1 MHLSI
6 IRPTARGLG
15 RDSSTGRVRGRALV
29 IMAAALAVAACSSDS
44 TSPDA
49 AVEVDGPPV
58 SVGNGTAQSFIMQNG
73 KVVTTVGIKL
83 SDGALDGLPAEMSEW
98 KLAMPSS
105 ASAPPWDHMTL
116 DWNPQGHEPAPIYG
130 VPHFDFHFYMIPDA
144 EQAAIAGGPDNTP
157 VESQFV
163 PRDYASQVISV
174 PGMGVHWADTLSAE
188 FHGTPFTKTF
198 IYGFYQGQMVFV
210 EPMVTRD
217 FLASHPD
224 VSSPVKQAESYQT
237 PGSYPTSYSVRY
249 DASQHATFIELDS
262 LAVH

>member
-1 MHLSI
+1 MHVSI
-6 IRPTARGLG
+6 IHPTTRRVGHGSHSRP
-15 RDSSTGRVRGRALV
+15 VRGRALV
-29 IMAAALAVAACSSDS
+29 IIAAALAIAACSGDS
-44 TSPDA
+44 TAPKD
-49 AVEVDGPPV
+49 AVEVDGPAV
-58 SVGNGTAQSFIMQNG
+58 SVGNGTAQSFVMRHDN
-73 KVVTTVGIKL
+73 VVTTVGIKL
-83 SDGALDGLPAEMSEW
+83 SDGALDGLPADMSEW
-98 KLAMPSS
+98 KLAMPND

-130 VPHFDFHFYMIPDA
+130 VPHFDFHFYLIPDA
-144 EQAAIAGGPDNTP
+144 EQAAIAGGPDSTP
-157 VESQFV
+157 VEQQFI
-163 PRDYASQVISV
+163 PQDYASQVISV

-188 FHGTPFTKTF
+188 FHGTPFTETF

-224 VSSPVKQAESYQT
+224 VSSPVKQAAEYQT